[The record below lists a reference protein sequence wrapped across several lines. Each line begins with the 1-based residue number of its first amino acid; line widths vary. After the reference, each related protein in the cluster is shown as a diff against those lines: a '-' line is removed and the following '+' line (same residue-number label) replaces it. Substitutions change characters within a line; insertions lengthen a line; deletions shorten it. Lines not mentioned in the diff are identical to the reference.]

1 MLYRL
6 RLFRSE
12 ISGPEPHNSGICGL
26 PPVFHLSQAMPKL
39 LRKRRPLRLQ
49 SEEDGKRR
57 LS

>member
-6 RLFRSE
+6 RLSHSE

-26 PPVFHLSQAMPKL
+26 PPVFHLGQVMPKL

-49 SEEDGKRR
+49 SEEDG
-57 LS
+57 L